1 MAHVSLEPHLLLDL
15 SVFQATYS
23 QTSSSVQLCFYA
35 FRGFVKLEDAELVA
49 ANMAGPS
56 SVGFASWS
64 HVVLVPSAAPWSKTP
79 ELPPGAPKTPQRPVF
94 GPHEKEASSLDE
106 EITVK
111 TKITSLEHKDQVV
124 GLRKELVEE
133 DWMA

>member
-1 MAHVSLEPHLLLDL
+1 M
-15 SVFQATYS
+15 
-23 QTSSSVQLCFYA
+23 
-35 FRGFVKLEDAELVA
+35 VA
-49 ANMAGPS
+49 ANMVCGPS
-56 SVGFASWS
+56 SVLFASWS

-79 ELPPGAPKTPQRPVF
+79 ELPGAPKTPQRPVF
-94 GPHEKEASSLDE
+94 GPHDKEASSLDE
-106 EITVK
+106 EIMVK